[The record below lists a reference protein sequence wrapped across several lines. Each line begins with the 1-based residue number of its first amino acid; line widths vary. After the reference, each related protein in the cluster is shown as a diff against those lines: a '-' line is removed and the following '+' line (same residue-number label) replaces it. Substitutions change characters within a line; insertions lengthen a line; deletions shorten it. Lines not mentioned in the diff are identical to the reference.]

1 MSNRKTDS
9 TSRNPDYAVGR
20 NRPPKHTQ
28 FAKGVSPNPGGRP
41 KKQPS
46 VHDQVTK
53 LLARKIAVPENGV
66 VRTMTVLE
74 AAFLAMG
81 QKMLKGDLKTFAFL
95 LNLSVATRDDPSASI
110 DPAALAAFDQA
121 TLKRYLRD
129 VMDREA
135 ALANDPSSNH
145 GAAPAADAALAAEAE
160 VEAVVDTLQANP
172 EPDAR

>member
-1 MSNRKTDS
+1 MSNRKTGS
-9 TSRNPDYAVGR
+9 TIRNPDYAVGR

-28 FAKGVSPNPGGRP
+28 FKKGVSPNPGGRP

-95 LNLSVATRDDPSASI
+95 LNLSVATRDNPSATI

-145 GAAPAADAALAAEAE
+145 GASQAAPAAEADAEA
-160 VEAVVDTLQANP
+160 AG
-172 EPDAR
+172 RG